1 MVRGIPLRGSSS
13 SCPTSTMSNDD
24 YLHTQ
29 QTLATLAM
37 IARGLELDTSIQQ
50 ARQAEAVGPVLD
62 PTAYQRGGTKLRQ
75 VIELAEAV
83 KVVKKVADRHLGVAA

>member
-1 MVRGIPLRGSSS
+1 
-13 SCPTSTMSNDD
+13 MSNDD

-29 QTLATLAM
+29 QALSTLAL
-37 IARGLELDTSIQQ
+37 IARGLELDQFLSQ
-50 ARQAEAVGPVLD
+50 ARQAEAVGPILD

-83 KVVKKVADRHLGVAA
+83 KVVKKIADRHLGVAP